1 MDFILIIE
9 RLPLLTKKEIN
20 NGDYPSNLS
29 EIASVI
35 RNVFLLSNNI
45 RKENNL
51 IIFCSDQFNQDCRS
65 LIILLE
71 GNKLRYIAPDERTT
85 IFILQKVLGV
95 ALELSTKKIYQKD
108 IKKFKN
114 NEWAN
119 STPGISIKRSEFI
132 EIWELFNADTM
143 LLLNINFEK
152 RGISDKISIDI
163 ASNLEILSMKINKST
178 AILLNLDNNLEFNE
192 ELLDKIILPKHKHI
206 IIFKNKEIHNN
217 FFIWEQ
223 IGILQTIKANLSD

>member
-95 ALELSTKKIYQKD
+95 ALELSKKKIYQKD

-143 LLLNINFEK
+143 LLLNIKFEK
-152 RGISDKISIDI
+152 RGLSDEISDI

-223 IGILQTIKANLSD
+223 IGILQTIKDNLSD

>member
-9 RLPLLTKKEIN
+9 RLSSLTKKEIN

-29 EIASVI
+29 EIASII

-45 RKENNL
+45 RKDNNL
-51 IIFCSDQFNQDCRS
+51 IIFCTDQFDKDCKS
-65 LIILLE
+65 LIIFFK

-85 IFILQKVLGV
+85 IFILQKVLDV
-95 ALELSTKKIYQKD
+95 ALDLSTKKIYQKD

-119 STPGISIKRSEFI
+119 STPGISIKRSKCS
-132 EIWELFNADTM
+132 EIWELYNAKTM
-143 LLLNINFEK
+143 LLLNFK
-152 RGISDKISIDI
+152 
-163 ASNLEILSMKINKST
+163 LKINGINEKVSRVKLSDLENISMNIDNST
-178 AILLNLDNNLEFNE
+178 AILLNLNNNSEFSKE
-192 ELLDKIILPKHKHI
+192 EFDKIICPNTQHI
-206 IIFKNKEIHNN
+206 IIFENKKFQNN

-223 IGILQTIKANLSD
+223 IGILQTIKSNTSD

>member
-1 MDFILIIE
+1 MDFILITE

-29 EIASVI
+29 KINSIV
-35 RNVFLLSNNI
+35 RNVFLLSNKI
-45 RKENNL
+45 RKDNNL
-51 IIFCSDQFNQDCRS
+51 IIFCSDQFDQDCKS
-65 LIILLE
+65 LIIYFK

-85 IFILQKVLGV
+85 IFILQKVLDV
-95 ALELSTKKIYQKD
+95 ALDLSTKKIYQKD

-119 STPGISIKRSEFI
+119 STPGISIKRGKFS
-132 EIWELFNADTM
+132 EIWELYKAKTM
-143 LLLNINFEK
+143 FLLNFKLKIN
-152 RGISDKISIDI
+152 GISEKISRVILSD
-163 ASNLEILSMKINKST
+163 LENVSMKIDNST
-178 AILLNLDNNLEFNE
+178 AILLNLNNTSEFSRE
-192 ELLDKIILPKHKHI
+192 GFDKIICPNTQHI
-206 IIFKNKEIHNN
+206 IIFENKEFHNN

>member
-9 RLPLLTKKEIN
+9 KLPLLTKKEIN
-20 NGDYPSNLS
+20 KGDYPSNLS

-35 RNVFLLSNNI
+35 RNVFLLSNKI

-132 EIWELFNADTM
+132 EIWELFNTDTM
-143 LLLNINFEK
+143 ILLNIIFEN
-152 RGISDKISIDI
+152 RELSDEISKNI
-163 ASNLEILSMKINKST
+163 ASNLEIISMKMNNST
-178 AILLNLDNNLEFNE
+178 AILLNLNNNLEFNE
-192 ELLDKIILPKHKHI
+192 DLLDKIICPNTQHI
-206 IIFKNKEIHNN
+206 IIFKNKEIHDN

-223 IGILQTIKANLSD
+223 IGILQTIKDNLSD